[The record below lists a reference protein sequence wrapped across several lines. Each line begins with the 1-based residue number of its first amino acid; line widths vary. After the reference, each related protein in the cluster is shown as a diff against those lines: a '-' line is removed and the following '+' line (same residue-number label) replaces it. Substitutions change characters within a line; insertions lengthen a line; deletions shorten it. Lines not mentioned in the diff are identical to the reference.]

1 MRLQVSAALIVI
13 ALGASNASA
22 GRLFGDVKIG
32 DKPASEGMLITV
44 QAAAKPADKEKE
56 KGAGAPI
63 DSVITDKVGSYKVMV
78 KEEGKFTLTV
88 HVGKKTAVLEVFS
101 YKEPTRYDLIVEE
114 KDGKLTV
121 RRK

>member
-1 MRLQVSAALIVI
+1 MRLQVSAALIVL
-13 ALGASNASA
+13 AVAASSVTA
-22 GRLFGDVKIG
+22 GRLFGDVKIS

-44 QAAAKPADKEKE
+44 QAAAKPTDKEK
-56 KGAGAPI
+56 GTSVPI

-78 KEEGKFTLTV
+78 KYEGKCTLTV
-88 HVGKKTAVLEVFS
+88 HVGKNTAVLEVFS